1 MTNFKI
7 VTTPTVA
14 KLRAK
19 RRPAVRVQ
27 TGGVATEGSSPPVM
41 PSAWSKLLLAAS
53 RDRTGQHNPRGRNQ
67 RSGTGF
73 PASGFLAIAM
83 LAFGLFAQGCSAGDT
98 RVQTMNGFDVSNS
111 TVPLNE
117 IHRGGP
123 PRDGIPALTDPEFIA
138 ADAAHGLRDDDRV
151 LGVARNGVA
160 KAYPLGIMNYHEVVN
175 DYFGAEPIAVTY
187 CPLCFTGIAF
197 QAAQPDGSRRTF
209 GVSGLLYNS
218 DVLLYDRQTD
228 SLWSQIG
235 ANAISGPQ
243 RGDTLTMIPLANTT
257 WGAWRDEHPDTLV
270 LSRNTAYSR
279 NYDRDP
285 YAAYAEDDAL
295 MFPVRFRMQA
305 MHPKTPVLGVRIGD
319 HARAYPLAEFP
330 ETGRHRVEDTLGG
343 EAIKLEIDAD
353 AQTGRVFDS
362 RGEELPSMIA
372 FWFAWFAFHPE
383 TERYTGEPP
392 ADRIQGDT

>member
-1 MTNFKI
+1 MEHFKI
-7 VTTPTVA
+7 
-14 KLRAK
+14 
-19 RRPAVRVQ
+19 RPNLEAFFAVRDDGTVQ
-27 TGGVATEGSSPPVM
+27 VSPHGDNSQ
-41 PSAWSKLLLAAS
+41 SAVGLLNIGLLA
-53 RDRTGQHNPRGRNQ
+53 TVV
-67 RSGTGF
+67 
-73 PASGFLAIAM
+73 
-83 LAFGLFAQGCSAGDT
+83 LAFGFFVQGCSAGDT
-98 RVQTMNGFDVSNS
+98 RAQTMNGFDLSNS
-111 TVPLNE
+111 EVPLNE

-138 ADAAHGLRDDDRV
+138 ADAAHGLRDEDRV

-175 DYFGAEPIAVTY
+175 DFFGAEPIAVTY

-235 ANAISGPQ
+235 AHAISGPQ
-243 RGDTLTMIPLANTT
+243 RGDTLTMVPLANTT

-279 NYDRDP
+279 NYDSDP

-319 HARAYPLAEFP
+319 HARAYPFAEFP
-330 ETGRHRVEDTLGG
+330 ETGRHRVTDILGG
-343 EAIKLEIDAD
+343 ETIAIDIDAD
-353 AQTGRVFDS
+353 AQTGRAFDS
-362 RGEELPSMIA
+362 RGEELPTLIA

-383 TERYTGEPP
+383 TERYTGQPP
-392 ADRIQGDT
+392 VDPVQDGA